1 MHFLQDQKYH
11 KDVLFCNMYSGT
23 VGLFYGRCSTS
34 NVHFKNIEVLL
45 KRTALFI
52 FIFFFFSCASYSFSS

>member
-11 KDVLFCNMYSGT
+11 KDVLFCIMYSGT
-23 VGLFYGRCSTS
+23 VGLYGRCSTS
-34 NVHFKNIEVLL
+34 NMHFKNIEVLL

-52 FIFFFFSCASYSFSS
+52 YFFNFFFFMRFLFF